1 MNTPLERV
9 LNALEVMTGYA
20 PRKTGSGWRVTCP
33 VCGTAALKGSIA
45 EVANGTVLA
54 HWFCGHEI
62 ADVMAALGLTL
73 ADLYDRRD
81 LRTLTP
87 TERRTL
93 RDTWRTVAW
102 RAALPVLTE
111 EASVLLI
118 AANEMGDLLD
128 GKPVDAARVR
138 RAALHVFEAWEVL
151 RG

>member
-1 MNTPLERV
+1 MNKPLDR
-9 LNALEVMTGYA
+9 LLTALEAATGYA
-20 PRKTGSGWRVTCP
+20 PRKAGNGWRVTCP

-45 EVANGTVLA
+45 EAANGTVLA
-54 HWFCGHEI
+54 HWFCGHEM
-62 ADVMAALGLTL
+62 AEVMPALGLAL

-81 LRTLTP
+81 LRTLIP
-87 TERRTL
+87 AECYAL

-118 AANEMGDLLD
+118 VANEMGDLLD

-138 RAALHVFEAWEVL
+138 LAALRVFDAREAL